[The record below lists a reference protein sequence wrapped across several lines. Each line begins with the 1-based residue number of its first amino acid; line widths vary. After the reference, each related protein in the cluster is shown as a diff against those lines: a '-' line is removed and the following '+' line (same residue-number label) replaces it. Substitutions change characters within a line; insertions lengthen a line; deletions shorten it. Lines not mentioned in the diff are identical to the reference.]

1 MSNENHPFGVVD
13 AALPEAGYLR
23 HRRSRQM
30 FFSQVDFLTDAFN
43 DAISNSAQT
52 AALGVTAGT
61 LLSLADDG
69 KNKGQG
75 VENSLKAVTK
85 MSLMGMLF

>member
-1 MSNENHPFGVVD
+1 
-13 AALPEAGYLR
+13 
-23 HRRSRQM
+23 M
-30 FFSQVDFLTDAFN
+30 FFSQVDFLTGAFN
-43 DAISNSAQT
+43 DAISSTAHT

-61 LLSLADDG
+61 ILSLADDK

-75 VENSLKAVTK
+75 VENSLKAVAK